1 MQQPQTPPT
10 TSTQQQ
16 EAQAQPVQARKAGK
30 NLYIPY
36 IMPGW
41 LWEILRATVHGIF
54 SLILNVKLVGREN
67 MPKKGPFIVAANHI
81 SWTDVPLVPAYLTP
95 QGSYIA
101 KEELYASPIGWLVRF
116 LGAIP
121 VKRGEA
127 DRQLLRASND
137 LLKAGRVLII
147 FPEGT
152 RSRTRTMNPAHAGV
166 GMIAL
171 RADVPVVPV
180 AIHGSEYALRRFRP
194 RVTMVCGAPMHLQPK
209 GAKITKDDIKSA
221 TETIMRQIA
230 EMLPESYRGVYASEA
245 SAQAATGQTPEV
257 Q

>member
-1 MQQPQTPPT
+1 MQQHQTPSATPT
-10 TSTQQQ
+10 RTQ
-16 EAQAQPVQARKAGK
+16 EAPPKPASAKKTAK
-30 NLYIPY
+30 NLYVPY

-41 LWEILRATVHGIF
+41 LWAILRGIVRGIF

-81 SWTDVPLVPAYLTP
+81 SWTDVPLVPAYLAP

-101 KEELYASPIGWLVRF
+101 KEELYSGPIGWLVRF

-127 DRQLLRASND
+127 DRQLLRASDD
-137 LLKAGRVLII
+137 LLKSGKVLII

-171 RADVPVVPV
+171 RASVPIVPI
-180 AIHGSEYALRRFRP
+180 AIYGSEHALRRFRP
-194 RVTMVCGAPMHLQPK
+194 RVTMVCGEPLLLQPK
-209 GAKITKDDIKSA
+209 GVKITKDDIKNA

-230 EMLPESYRGVYASEA
+230 EMLPEQYRGVYSSEA
-245 SAQAATGQTPEV
+245 SAQEATGETPEV